1 MTLAISGP
9 SGTGKSTIVSIIKN
23 CLATANPGL
32 KVATIGGDSFFI
44 GPKPDSY
51 WTQAPKESP
60 DSVDMI
66 ALRTAVAAATSDD
79 AGNDL
84 LLLEGFLLIQDA
96 PLMLYVDAVLF
107 LNCDPA
113 VCLQR
118 RLARS
123 ERSDHEAEGL
133 KVYFAKHVWPGYL
146 QHTAPAIAKLRA
158 TVAAAVIP
166 DARPRLF
173 EIDGTLPLDEVTTLA
188 VNALPTLLDERFA
201 CEKNA
206 QPALFSSRAAFEP
219 PEEGSKKTSVV
230 AAAQGGGFVYGPEH
244 HTSA

>member
-188 VNALPTLLDERFA
+188 VNALPTSWTSASRA
-201 CEKNA
+201 RRTRSRRCSRA
-206 QPALFSSRAAFEP
+206 VRPSSRPRRVEDVCCGCRARRRLCVRAGASP
-219 PEEGSKKTSVV
+219 AG
-230 AAAQGGGFVYGPEH
+230 
-244 HTSA
+244 